1 MASYQ
6 QLETDLKVLADK
18 VDFLMRAIPLKVAH
32 ALAPQATQLLPAL
45 EVYRM
50 IKGMGADLQEAVRME
65 ASPIL
70 GANGETRMVSA
81 EKVE

>member
-50 IKGMGADLQEAVRME
+50 IKGAGLDLQEAPRME

-81 EKVE
+81 EKVD

>member
-1 MASYQ
+1 MASIQ
-6 QLETDLKVLADK
+6 DLETRVVVIEDK
-18 VDFLMRAIPLKVAH
+18 LEFLMRAIPLKVAH